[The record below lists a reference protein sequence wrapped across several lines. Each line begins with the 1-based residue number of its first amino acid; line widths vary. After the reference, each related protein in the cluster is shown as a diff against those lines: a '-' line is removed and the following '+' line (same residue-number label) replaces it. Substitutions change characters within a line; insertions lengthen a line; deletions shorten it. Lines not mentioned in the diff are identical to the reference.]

1 VDIATRVVARAAED
15 AFRSASFAALQGWLD
30 ALSDGVV
37 KSHGALATYQA
48 MTHFF
53 TGRAAQA
60 APYVAAA
67 ECSLPAGEAT
77 PLRAQ
82 LLTVK
87 AHLALMGDR
96 PDETVRLAEE
106 ALPLLA
112 PDDAVFRHLG
122 LNLVGQ
128 VLEQRGEVAPAVE
141 VYRQIMAGPRAPGNE
156 VGALVLLTNLVFG
169 LNELGR
175 RREALEVCREALERA
190 PHRPG
195 RPLPVSDGIALSTSL
210 LAYEADELDEA
221 RAMVTRI
228 LDLVTQLD
236 IADGVIWAHFILAR
250 ILLARG
256 ELTEMRRV
264 AREGRRYV
272 IRTDVWQG
280 KVRWFT
286 TLEAQASLREGDLD
300 AASCWA
306 QSAGFSPADQPHL
319 WNEFPYFTYARLL
332 LTRNQSQDARTL
344 LSTLEQSAAAGG
356 RRRKLITIYLL
367 QALLEQAGGRT
378 PWALDRVAEAA
389 RIAAPEGY
397 RRAFLDEGPTI
408 VELLP
413 HVRGAAPAFIDDLL
427 VAAGA
432 AATASAAHQPQP
444 LIEPLTERELEIL
457 RLIVAGQSN
466 TEIADLLYISYNTAK
481 WHVKNIYS
489 KLGVGSRLDAAIRAD
504 ELGLL

>member
-1 VDIATRVVARAAED
+1 VDIATRVVARAAEG
-15 AFRSASFAALQGWLD
+15 AFRMASFAALEGWLD
-30 ALSDGVV
+30 ALPDEVV
-37 KSHGALATYQA
+37 RGNGALATYQA
-48 MTHFF
+48 MTLFF

-67 ECSLPAGEAT
+67 ERSLPAGGTAA
-77 PLRAQ
+77 LGGR
-82 LLTVK
+82 LLSVK
-87 AHLALMGDR
+87 SHIALMGGD
-96 PDETVRLAEE
+96 PDQAAALAEQ
-106 ALPLLA
+106 ALALLNIN
-112 PDDAVFRHLG
+112 DAAFRNLD
-122 LNLVGQ
+122 LNLLGQ
-128 VLEQRGEVAPAVE
+128 VLEQRGEVAAAVD
-141 VYRQIMAGPRAPGNE
+141 VYRQVLAGPQAPGNE
-156 VGALVLLTNLVFG
+156 VGALVVLTNLVFG
-169 LNELGR
+169 LNELGHR
-175 RREALEVCREALERA
+175 RKALEVCREALERA
-190 PHRPG
+190 AQRPG
-195 RPLPVSDGIALSTSL
+195 RPLPVSDGIALSASL
-210 LAYEADELDEA
+210 LAYEANELHEA

-228 LDLVTQLD
+228 LDLVLQMH
-236 IADGVIWAHFILAR
+236 IADGVIWSYFILAR
-250 ILLARG
+250 VLLAG
-256 ELTEMRRV
+256 GDLDEMRRV
-264 AREGRRYV
+264 TQQGSRYV
-272 IRTDVWQG
+272 KRTDVWQG

-300 AASCWA
+300 AASYWA
-306 QSAGFSPADQPHL
+306 QSAGFSPADRPHL

-332 LTRNQSQDARTL
+332 LARNQSQDARTL

-378 PWALDRVAEAA
+378 PWALDRVAEGA

-432 AATASAAHQPQP
+432 AATASAAHRPQP

-466 TEIADLLYISYNTAK
+466 TEIADLLYVSYNTVK

-489 KLGVGSRLDAAIRAD
+489 KLGVSSRLDAAIRAD